1 MLVDEANPFRYN
13 TPILLTFMRNF
24 RFSCGIKTKSA
35 VAAVFAAGVFL
46 AAAEAAERP
55 APDLK
60 AGKAAYGQYCARC
73 HGETGKGDGV
83 DARRFY
89 PRPRDLSMGKYK
101 FRTTATGTAPAD
113 EDLFYTV
120 TYGLPGSNMPD
131 WQHIDE
137 ATRWQLVEYLKSLS
151 NTFADSPP
159 QPVKLPADPGR
170 SKADLGKGR
179 QVYEQLGCA
188 ACHGAHGRANGP
200 SAAGLVDEWNM
211 PIRPANLTQGWAYR
225 GGYAAKD
232 IATRVLTGIDGA
244 NMPSYDGAI
253 TPPENVWQ
261 LAYYVESLQE
271 APNWNMIAHAQPVEG
286 GLPQTADDPR
296 WKQAELTTVHTRN
309 AVTPEGEWAHP
320 PTVRMVSLR
329 ALYNEE
335 TVAFR
340 IEWDDPSHDPES
352 PADHAAILLRPSG
365 TQGDVVTLQAWP
377 YAGASRL
384 DICAWSSNNVQ
395 EAVEGVASDFESVI
409 ASPAQLPRLKSTAS
423 YEDGRWTLVVQRPLS
438 PASPEGSAALTAGNF
453 NAIAFAV
460 WDGANDNARAVS
472 PWVDLVLQKASH

>member
-1 MLVDEANPFRYN
+1 MPNPRL
-13 TPILLTFMRNF
+13 I
-24 RFSCGIKTKSA
+24 CWTKIVTA
-35 VAAVFAAGVFL
+35 TVLAAGFSSI
-46 AAAEAAERP
+46 ASEAAPRP
-55 APDLK
+55 DADLQ
-60 AGKAAYGQYCARC
+60 AGKTAYGQYCARC

-101 FRTTATGTAPAD
+101 FRSTATGTTPSD
-113 EDLFYTV
+113 EDLFHTI

-131 WQHIDE
+131 WQHLDE

-151 NTFADSPP
+151 TAFTDNPP
-159 QPVKLPADPGR
+159 QPVVLPADPGR
-170 SKADLGKGR
+170 AKTDLAKGR

-188 ACHGAHGRANGP
+188 ACHGSHGRANGP

-225 GGYAAKD
+225 GGHAAKD

-253 TPPENVWQ
+253 TPPEDVWQ

-271 APNWNMIAHAQPVEG
+271 PSNWNMIAHAQAIEVS
-286 GLPQTADDPR
+286 LPQTPDDPR
-296 WKQAELTTVHTRN
+296 WKQAELTTLRLRN

-329 ALYNEE
+329 AVFNEE
-335 TVAFR
+335 AVAFR

-352 PADHAAILLRPSG
+352 PADSAALLLRPAG
-365 TQGDVVTLQAWP
+365 VPGDVVTLQAWP
-377 YAGASRL
+377 HAGSPRL
-384 DICAWSSNNVQ
+384 DICAWSSNNEQ
-395 EAVEGVASDFESVI
+395 EAAESLAGDFEPLA
-409 ASPAQLPRLKSTAS
+409 ASASRPPALKSSAK
-423 YEDGRWTLVVQRPLS
+423 YEDGRWTLVIQRPFK
-438 PASPEGSAALTAGNF
+438 PASPEGASVLSTVNS
-453 NAIAFAV
+453 NPIAFV
-460 WDGANDNARAVS
+460 IWDGANENARAVS
-472 PWVDLVLQKASH
+472 PWVDLVLQKPKR